1 MNSIWYY
8 IFNYDVAK
16 NNPNLDV
23 FVFQNYSSD
32 YEDNYDT
39 DAEPC
44 KVNEIFSFFDKFAPA
59 AYIVIFI
66 LALLGNML
74 VLFVI
79 RRYRQSRHSPCSF
92 SLTDTF
98 LLHLAI
104 SDLLLALTLPLFAF
118 QWIYGWVFS
127 VGMCKVAGALFSL
140 NIYCGVLFLACIS
153 FDRYLAIVHVVQ
165 TSWRQNTCL
174 AQLACAM
181 IWCCCI
187 ALAAIDIHF
196 RNVTMPPGFS
206 LQVCHV
212 VFDRESSAQW
222 QLGMQ
227 LLSMLLGFG
236 IPLLIMLYCYIR
248 IFHTLC
254 HKSTR
259 RQKRRS
265 LRLIISLVV
274 VFVLCWAPFN
284 ILKLV
289 DSLLILDILSPSCT
303 LNYVLDIS
311 ILVTESMGLAH
322 SALNPLLYGFVGVKF
337 RHELFRMFKSALS
350 YAWCFRM
357 TSQVQ
362 SHGLSRRPTGSFSSV
377 ESENTSYF
385 SVVA

>member
-1 MNSIWYY
+1 MVTSTTLA
-8 IFNYDVAK
+8 D
-16 NNPNLDV
+16 D
-23 FVFQNYSSD
+23 NYSSD
-32 YEDNYDT
+32 YLDNYDSEV
-39 DAEPC
+39 DSAPC
-44 KVNEIFSFFDKFAPA
+44 ELGETLRFFDRFAPA

-66 LALLGNML
+66 HAVLGNIL

-79 RRYRQSRHSPCSF
+79 RRYRQSRHSTCAF

-104 SDLLLALTLPLFAF
+104 SDLLLALTLPFFAS
-118 QWIYGWVFS
+118 QWINGWVFS
-127 VGMCKVAGALFSL
+127 VGICKVAGALFSL
-140 NIYCGVLFLACIS
+140 NIYCGILFLACIS

-174 AQLACAM
+174 AQLVCAM

-187 ALAAIDIHF
+187 VLAAIDIHF
-196 RNVTMPPGFS
+196 RNVTVLPGYN
-206 LQVCHV
+206 LELCHV
-212 VFDRESSAQW
+212 EYNKESSAQW
-222 QLGMQ
+222 QLSMQ

-236 IPLLIMLYCYIR
+236 LPLLIMLYCYIR

-274 VFVLCWAPFN
+274 VFVICWAPFN

-289 DSLLILDILSPSCT
+289 DSLIILDIVSPSCT
-303 LNYVLDIS
+303 LNQVLDIS

-322 SALNPLLYGFVGVKF
+322 SALNPLLYGFIGVKF
-337 RHELFRMFKSALS
+337 RHELLRMFKSALS
-350 YAWCFRM
+350 YVWCFRM

-362 SHGLSRRPTGSFSSV
+362 SHGMSRRPTGSFSSV